1 MNSKMAWK
9 DAGAI
14 GLGLREEDCERS
26 INGIADPSYPLLQ
39 TAAATPSSDSV

>member
-14 GLGLREEDCERS
+14 GLGLREEDCES

-39 TAAATPSSDSV
+39 PQQPLPTSSDSV